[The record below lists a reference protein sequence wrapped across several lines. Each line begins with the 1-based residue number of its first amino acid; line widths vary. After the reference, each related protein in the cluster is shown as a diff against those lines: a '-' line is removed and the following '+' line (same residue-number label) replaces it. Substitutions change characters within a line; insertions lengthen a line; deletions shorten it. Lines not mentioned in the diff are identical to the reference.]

1 MDLAG
6 IFDFQPHFLHF
17 GTVESHRFYCVRFFE
32 RIMVVD
38 GGGGQDAA
46 IYARYF
52 LALQVK
58 RDVLRIVEVY
68 VCQRDVDQTVF
79 IFEAD
84 ALSIGTSRLSRTRAL
99 SQIRSIGR
107 NVAS

>member
-6 IFDFQPHFLHF
+6 ILIFSCPFSTLASLKATGF
-17 GTVESHRFYCVRFFE
+17 TAVRFFE

-58 RDVLRIVEVY
+58 RDVLRIVDVY
-68 VCQRDVDQTVF
+68 VLP
-79 IFEAD
+79 A
-84 ALSIGTSRLSRTRAL
+84 
-99 SQIRSIGR
+99 
-107 NVAS
+107 